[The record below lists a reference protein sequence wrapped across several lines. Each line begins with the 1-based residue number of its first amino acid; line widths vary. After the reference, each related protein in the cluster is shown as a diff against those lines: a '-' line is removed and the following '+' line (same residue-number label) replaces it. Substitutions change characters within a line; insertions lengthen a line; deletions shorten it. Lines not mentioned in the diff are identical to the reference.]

1 MMYTL
6 CSCSRTGVVVHKY
19 QEDFPNADEDLC
31 PVDYVREFVMDE
43 EFCRILD
50 KAKGKGSLV
59 SRIFPSWCK
68 KTGDDEAPIIFLKHN
83 GLGRKRSVLPQ
94 NALLF
99 VNFGKNTFFTISTS
113 KKVPCLDSSI
123 VVTQRSHKRGTSNAT
138 SKGLNLIGG
147 TANEGGKAPTIIKLL
162 LLLLLIN

>member
-1 MMYTL
+1 MPQVINPMPDILHTYSFVYFTQHLKESTNSRIFHVIFNLFLRHYHDKYCLGDTKIKPLKNMMYTL

-59 SRIFPSWCK
+59 VVDFYC
-68 KTGDDEAPIIFLKHN
+68 
-83 GLGRKRSVLPQ
+83 
-94 NALLF
+94 
-99 VNFGKNTFFTISTS
+99 TS
-113 KKVPCLDSSI
+113 
-123 VVTQRSHKRGTSNAT
+123 
-138 SKGLNLIGG
+138 
-147 TANEGGKAPTIIKLL
+147 
-162 LLLLLIN
+162 